1 VPPEAE
7 GKLGTMKKCPYCAEE
22 IQDEAVKCRYCGT
35 WLVPEEERP
44 AAGAAPE
51 DPGAAPA
58 EPGAAPT
65 EPGAA
70 PTEPGAAPTE
80 PGAAPTEPLATPT
93 EPIAPVGSL
102 AVPPSSEPASASDAR
117 PAVPVV
123 GQGAVRFSHSGERY
137 VLGFGQD
144 FFGIWDRGVPGGPVF
159 SFARTDDG
167 WDQAWHQ
174 FIGLEP
180 RAIEVPTQRV
190 AAPDVRRTTA
200 PFRPAHRL
208 AMWLMAA
215 LGTIA
220 LVGVITIPFRAVHIG
235 LIHQLENLRRV
246 SPSEAQASTDRLN
259 ALGVIEAVVML
270 VIVVLWLV
278 WQYRAQSN
286 LSTVGAENLRYS
298 PGWAVGWW
306 FIPIANFAIP
316 YLTVRELVKASNPEA
331 GAIDWAAV
339 RTPAIIPL
347 WWGAWIAHIV
357 LASAGAAVAANPDT
371 AMLSDLA
378 TRQWLLIAS
387 NAMEIVAA
395 LVAIGLVLKVTR
407 LQERRR
413 ARVAALAQAVAGA

>member
-35 WLVPEEERP
+35 WLVPEQERP
-44 AAGAAPE
+44 AAEAA
-51 DPGAAPA
+51 A
-58 EPGAAPT
+58 T

-70 PTEPGAAPTE
+70 PTEPAVDPTE
-80 PGAAPTEPLATPT
+80 PAAAPAEPGAGPT
-93 EPIAPVGSL
+93 ELVAPVGS
-102 AVPPSSEPASASDAR
+102 AAAPPASEPAPVSEAN

-123 GQGAVRFSHSGERY
+123 GEGAVRFSHSGERY

-144 FFGIWDRGVPGGPVF
+144 LFGIWDRGVPGGPVF
-159 SFARTDDG
+159 SYARTDDG

-190 AAPDVRRTTA
+190 TAPDVRRSTA
-200 PFRPAHRL
+200 PYRSAHQI
-208 AMWLMAA
+208 AMWLVAA

-220 LVGVITIPFRAVHIG
+220 MAAVITIPFRAVHIG
-235 LIHQLENLRRV
+235 LIHQLEHLRRV

-278 WQYRAQSN
+278 WQFRAQSN
-286 LSTVGAENLRYS
+286 LSALGAENLRYS
-298 PGWAVGWW
+298 PGWSVGWW

-387 NAMEIVAA
+387 NAMEIAAA
-395 LVAIGLVLKVTR
+395 LLAIGLVFKVNR

-413 ARVAALAQAVAGA
+413 ERVAAMAQAVAGA